1 MEDQESKGMRTDSVR
16 RLSEG
21 LPSVFDWRDVMVMT
35 SVKDGGY
42 CGAGYAFS
50 TIAHF

>member
-1 MEDQESKGMRTDSVR
+1 MPINSER

-21 LPSVFDWRDVMVMT
+21 LVSAFDWRDVMAFT
-35 SVKDGGY
+35 DVKDSGY

-50 TIAHF
+50 TIAYF